1 MQGPITAKHVTGFD
15 VMNKYPNPQNL
26 QSALG
31 KRRCL
36 AVLIHKALF
45 TEFFLNFF
53 LIKLPENK

>member
-26 QSALG
+26 QSALD

-53 LIKLPENK
+53 